1 MTNVS
6 RQSEYLKTIL
16 DIYYQYLNEIASEM
30 GKSEELFSRE
40 NKDRLISI
48 HEGTDLERMALIDKE
63 IEIIKEKIE
72 SIEERRE
79 ADKEIIDDYL
89 RIADT
94 EFVKYKNSLLEMLD
108 SDTFST
114 EEKVIL
120 LIYLCIIEKDFQ
132 SITEMG

>member
-1 MTNVS
+1 
-6 RQSEYLKTIL
+6 
-16 DIYYQYLNEIASEM
+16 
-30 GKSEELFSRE
+30 
-40 NKDRLISI
+40 
-48 HEGTDLERMALIDKE
+48 MALDKAN
-63 IEIIKEKIE
+63 IFKLKV
-72 SIEERRE
+72 S
-79 ADKEIIDDYL
+79 
-89 RIADT
+89 

>member
-1 MTNVS
+1 MKNIIMWS
-6 RQSEYLKTIL
+6 
-16 DIYYQYLNEIASEM
+16 
-30 GKSEELFSRE
+30 
-40 NKDRLISI
+40 LITRS
-48 HEGTDLERMALIDKE
+48 TYRT
-63 IEIIKEKIE
+63 
-72 SIEERRE
+72 RE